1 MTIFRR
7 VAAPSDS
14 SSAPVGE
21 APGYRLTARFG
32 RTDAMVLRELA
43 GQVVE
48 LVDAGSGTGSD
59 TYPGSAGGP
68 GPVGGRGSAGGAG
81 GLGGSDV
88 AGAGG
93 SGGADPG
100 GADLG
105 GADLGGADVGSLGD
119 LEDALGLSG
128 NVEPPDDPA
137 LARLLPDAYRDDP
150 QAASEFRRYT
160 DKDLRAGKVAAA
172 KTVLATVPEHGGRVI
187 LSAEEGETWL
197 RALND
202 IRLAL
207 GVRLGITEELSEQ
220 MADLGPRDPRYGVF
234 AVYDWLTAMQDSLV
248 RAMS

>member
-68 GPVGGRGSAGGAG
+68 GPVGGRGSAGG
-81 GLGGSDV
+81 
-88 AGAGG
+88 
-93 SGGADPG
+93 
-100 GADLG
+100 G